1 MHIQNNMKALKTR
14 KSPSDKYT
22 ENTLCLDAVAVIVN
36 KANPNSNLSKAQV
49 EKIFTGNTK
58 KWNQLGK

>member
-1 MHIQNNMKALKTR
+1 MASRNLKASEIEKGVKQVTIAI
-14 KSPSDKYT
+14 DGI
-22 ENTLCLDAVAVIVN
+22 AVIVN